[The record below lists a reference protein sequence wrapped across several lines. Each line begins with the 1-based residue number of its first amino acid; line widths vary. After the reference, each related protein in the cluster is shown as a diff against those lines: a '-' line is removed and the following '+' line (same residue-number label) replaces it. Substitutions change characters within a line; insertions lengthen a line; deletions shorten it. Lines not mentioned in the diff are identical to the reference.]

1 MKKWIVTAAVLALTA
16 SVLAGCGN
24 ENAGA
29 DNTESA
35 ANESADNNTV
45 VVYEEDA
52 YVNAIEVA
60 NYVTLGEYKGIT
72 VEAASPEVT
81 DEALESYIQSILVNN
96 MISTEITDRPV
107 QEGDIAN
114 IDYEGK
120 KDGVAFDGGTAQG
133 QDLAIGSGQFIEGFE
148 EGLIGVE
155 IGETVDLNLTFPEG
169 YQSAELAGQDVV
181 FTVTVNSIRVETV
194 PELNDEFVQGLGVDL
209 NTVEEFRQECFD
221 ALMADA
227 EYAYETEVQT
237 KMLEQVLAGAI
248 VSEELPEAL
257 MTRYSDRLYD
267 NLKLYAESYGMDAES
282 FMAMTGMD
290 EEGVRESAQAA
301 AAQLLV
307 MRAIADAEGLVPTEE
322 QINSELEVTAA
333 EYGYED
339 LEEYK
344 TLIDMP
350 AFEEYV
356 MTENVTA
363 FLIENGTVSEPAA
376 E

>member
-24 ENAGA
+24 QNAGA

-35 ANESADNNTV
+35 ANESADNNV
-45 VVYEEDA
+45 VVTYGEDA
-52 YVNAIEVA
+52 YVNAIESA
-60 NYVTLGEYKGIT
+60 NYVSLGEYKGIN
-72 VEAASPEVT
+72 VEVAAPEVT
-81 DEALESYIQSILVNN
+81 DEYLDSYIQSILADN
-96 MISTEITDRPV
+96 MISTEITDRAV

-120 KDGVAFDGGTAQG
+120 KDGVAFDGGTSQG
-133 QDLAIGSGQFIEGFE
+133 YDLTIGSGQFIAGFE

-181 FTVTVNSIRVETV
+181 FTVTVNSIRVETL
-194 PELNDEFVQGLGVDL
+194 PELTDEFVQGLGVEL
-209 NTVEEFRQECFD
+209 NTVEEFRQECYD

-227 EYAYETEVQT
+227 EYAYNNAVQT
-237 KMLEQVLAGAI
+237 QMLEQVLAGAI
-248 VSEELPEAL
+248 VSEELPAEL
-257 MTRYSDRLYD
+257 LTRYADRLYD
-267 NLKLYAESYGMDAES
+267 NLKYYAESYSMDVEN
-282 FMAMTGMD
+282 FMAMTGMN
-290 EEGVRESAQAA
+290 EEGIQESARAA

-307 MRAIADAEGLVPTEE
+307 MKAIADAEGLMPTEE
-322 QINSELEVTAA
+322 QLNAKLSESAE

-344 TLIDMP
+344 TLIDVP